1 MFTAHMKTGDVF
13 QSVTLEA
20 LRKGMAEHFEDA
32 GSVPQIKALTMHNDE
47 DLEMEFTMTTIGWFM
62 VEIDN
67 AIKDNRESLP
77 ELTDYEEHNTH

>member
-1 MFTAHMKTGDVF
+1 MKQGGPVF
-13 QSVTLEA
+13 EA
-20 LRKGMAEHFEDA
+20 ATIAELRKQMAEHFEDD
-32 GSVPQIKALTMHNDE
+32 GSVPQIEALTMHNDE

-77 ELTDYEEHNTH
+77 ELTDYEEHNTHWGL